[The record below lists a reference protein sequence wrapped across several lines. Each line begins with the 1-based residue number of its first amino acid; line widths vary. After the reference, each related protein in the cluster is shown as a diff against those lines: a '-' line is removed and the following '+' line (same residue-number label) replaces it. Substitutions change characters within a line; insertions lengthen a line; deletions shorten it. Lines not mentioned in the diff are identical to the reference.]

1 MPIWRD
7 KRLVSSD
14 MDIVLLGLN
23 HKTAPVEIRE
33 KLSVPQQA
41 IGARLRQLL
50 AAGEITEA
58 MIVSTCNR
66 VELLAAGKG
75 LHHCIRTMKEAL
87 QGDGATAEDW
97 PYDPYTYILV
107 GEDAVEHLFRVASSL
122 DSMVVGEPQILGQ
135 VKDAYRIAVANKACG
150 PVLNRLL
157 HAAFRVAKRIRTETE
172 IGRRAVSVSYA
183 AVELARSIFGSLES
197 RILLLIGAGEMVELA
212 CRHFSNHGMR
222 RILVTNRTAWR
233 AQELAEQ
240 FRGEAVPFEL
250 FRKRLVDADIVL
262 TCTGASRYLVD
273 KEDVKQALRLRRNRA
288 MFFIDIAVPRDVDP
302 AVNDLPNAY
311 VYDIDDLQ
319 SVVDRNLGHRE
330 EQIARAEEI
339 IKAELAQ
346 VRRWTRSQEVMPTVR
361 ALMKKAE
368 EIRSRELERTLP
380 RLRDM
385 GEGDK
390 RLLELMTKA
399 IVNKMLHDPL
409 IKLKREAGS
418 ENQRIFLDAVRELFG
433 IGEDSEREG

>member
-1 MPIWRD
+1 
-7 KRLVSSD
+7 

-33 KLSVPQQA
+33 KFSIPVEA

-50 AAGEITEA
+50 ASEEITEA

-66 VELLAAGKG
+66 VEVLVSGKG
-75 LHHCIRTMKEAL
+75 LHNCIKTMKEAL
-87 QGDGATAEDW
+87 LGDGARAEDW
-97 PYDPYTYILV
+97 SYDPYTYALV

-122 DSMVVGEPQILGQ
+122 DSMVIGEPQILGQ
-135 VKDAYRIAVANKACG
+135 IKDAYRIAVANRACG

-157 HAAFRVAKRIRTETE
+157 HTAFRVAKRIRTETE
-172 IGRRAVSVSYA
+172 IGRRAVSVSHA
-183 AVELARSIFGSLES
+183 AVELARSIFGSLDS
-197 RILLLIGAGEMVELA
+197 RTLLLIGAGEMVELA
-212 CRHFSNHGMR
+212 CRHFSSHGMR
-222 RILVTNRTAWR
+222 RILVTNRTSSR
-233 AQELAEQ
+233 AQELAAQ
-240 FRGEAVPFEL
+240 FRGEAVPFDL

-262 TCTGASRYLVD
+262 SCTGASHYLVD

-302 AVNDLPNAY
+302 SVNELPNAY

-319 SVVDRNLGHRE
+319 SVVDQNLGHRK

-339 IKAELAQ
+339 IQGELVQ
-346 VRRWTRSQEVMPTVR
+346 VRRWTRSQQIMPTVR
-361 ALMKKAE
+361 ALIEKAE
-368 EIRSRELERTLP
+368 EIRSRELDRTLP
-380 RLRDM
+380 RLRDIQ
-385 GEGDK
+385 EDDK

-399 IVNKMLHDPL
+399 IVNKILHDPL

-418 ENQRIFLDAVRELFG
+418 ENQRIFLDVVRELFG
-433 IGEDSEREG
+433 IGEESDFED